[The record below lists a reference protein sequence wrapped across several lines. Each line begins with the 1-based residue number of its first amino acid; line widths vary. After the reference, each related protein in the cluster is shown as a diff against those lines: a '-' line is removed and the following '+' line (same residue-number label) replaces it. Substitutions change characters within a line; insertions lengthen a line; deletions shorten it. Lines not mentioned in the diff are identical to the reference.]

1 MKRLMKLTTHN
12 AKSIYTEANNM
23 NILKPN
29 VAVFSSLLFLLFADV
44 DAAAAATDVNLAP
57 VAEPSTSH
65 VSRDTSLAALHDGHA
80 PETSHVRGKGSY
92 GNWPSKGTQWVQ
104 YDWTAP
110 VRTRKVDVFWWDDR
124 AGVRLPKACRF
135 LYWDGER
142 FVPVQNPSG
151 LGVAK
156 DQFNT
161 TTFDEV
167 RTTKLRL
174 EIDATERST
183 GILEWKVY
191 NEGELPNFP
200 PSVAAGVDR
209 IAIQGRKTA
218 FAGQLLR
225 AISTDTTKVEWTKA
239 SGPGKVVFAD
249 DAALATTATF
259 SAVGDYVLN
268 LTARKGKMSDS
279 STLAVRVVGRP
290 QLDIRAAGKTGIRIT
305 MQPQDSKDTF
315 PYTPALVERDYP
327 KAVISLRE
335 LDSAFEPVKARVG
348 QMNVTVQ
355 SKPLSVQ
362 VTTLDNEPL
371 QKITFAPDGA
381 MSFVLDDQPV
391 LGMGQGGPKQT
402 GDSWRTDKIE
412 LDRRGRSHPMTP
424 WYGTGTYGSNNPV
437 PLMIGT
443 GGWGMFIPTP
453 SGTIDL
459 SDSETGSFIPADPIA
474 KGTVVSRRQQ
484 RKGRI
489 GLPPPEYF
497 IPGTYDVFVFDTQ
510 NPPAFMK
517 DVSILSGQAV
527 LPPKWVMGYQQS
539 HRTLRNEAQI
549 LEIIDTFRKKNI
561 PLDSVCYLGTGFCPR
576 GWNKSQPSFE
586 FNPDLFKRDPKEV
599 LADMH
604 KRNVK
609 VMMHMIPWDRDRL
622 ATIQGT
628 IPAKPGEKLDNTHI
642 QNYWNEHNALVD
654 AGVDAWW
661 PDEGDWFNFHER
673 MKRHELYYTGP
684 LSKQPNVR
692 PWSLHRNGHLGVAR
706 WGGWMWPG
714 DPLTTWRTLQTHIA
728 IGINHSLSVSPFW
741 NSDIGA
747 FYTTPEYSAELYVRW
762 VQFAAFNSL
771 MRTHGRGWENRLPWA
786 WGRGKPGTGEG
797 SYAPPASE
805 MNNPAIEPI
814 AKKYIELRYQLL
826 SYNYTLTWEARETGM
841 PMMRSLWL
849 HYPKD
854 KQARGIG
861 DEYLWGRDML
871 IAPVYEK
878 GATSREVYLPAGKW
892 YDWWTG
898 KLETGGRSVKRAVDL
913 ATMPIYVRAG
923 AIVPVDPIRQYTG
936 QKVDEPT
943 TLKIYRGANGNYT
956 LYDDDGTSLEYLQ
969 GDSVQT
975 LIKWD
980 DAAKTLSIEPASKQ
994 TATRAFQVE
1003 LIPDGGTKKIQY
1015 TGQRLELKF

>member
-1 MKRLMKLTTHN
+1 
-12 AKSIYTEANNM
+12 M

-29 VAVFSSLLFLLFADV
+29 VAVFSSLLFLLFAV
-44 DAAAAATDVNLAP
+44 IETAPAATGVNLAP

-92 GNWPSKGTQWVQ
+92 GNWPTKGTQWVQ
-104 YDWTAP
+104 YDWAAP
-110 VRTRKVDVFWWDDR
+110 VRTRKIDVFWWDDR
-124 AGVRLPKACRF
+124 AGVRLPKGCRL
-135 LYWDGER
+135 LYWDGKR
-142 FVPVQNPSG
+142 FVPVRNPSG

-174 EIDATERST
+174 EIDSTERST

-209 IAIQGRKTA
+209 IVIHGRETA

-225 AISTDTTKVEWTKA
+225 AIDTSTTKVTWSKA
-239 SGPGKVVFAD
+239 SGPGQVVFSD
-249 DAALATTATF
+249 EAALATTATF

-268 LTARKGKMSDS
+268 LTARKGTMSDS

-305 MQPQDSKDTF
+305 MQPQESTDTF
-315 PYTPALVERDYP
+315 PYTPALVEQEYP
-327 KAVISLRE
+327 KAAISLRE
-335 LDSAFEPVKARVG
+335 LDSAFKPFKALVG

-362 VTTLDNEPL
+362 VTTLDNELL
-371 QKITFAPDGA
+371 QKITFAPDGT

-391 LGMGQGGPKQT
+391 LGMGEGGPRQT

-437 PLMIGT
+437 PLMVGT

-459 SDSETGSFIPADPIA
+459 SDPETGSFIPAEPIA

-497 IPGTYDVFVFDTQ
+497 IPGTYDVFVFDTH

-539 HRTLRNEAQI
+539 HRTLRTEAQI
-549 LEIIDTFRKKNI
+549 LEVIDTFRKKNI

-576 GWNKSQPSFE
+576 GWNKHQPSFE
-586 FNPDLFKRDPKEV
+586 FNTDLFKRDPKEV

-604 KRNVK
+604 ERNVK
-609 VMMHMIPWDRDRL
+609 VMMHIIPWDRDRL
-622 ATIQGT
+622 VTIQGT
-628 IPAKPGEKLDNTHI
+628 IPPKPGEKLDNTHI
-642 QNYWNEHNALVD
+642 QNYWNEHNALVN

-661 PDEGDWFNFHER
+661 PDEGDWFDFHER

-786 WGRGKPGTGEG
+786 WGSNESGPGEG

-805 MNNPAIEPI
+805 MKKPAIEPI
-814 AKKYIELRYQLL
+814 TKKYIELRYQLL

-849 HYPKD
+849 HYPTD

-898 KLETGGRSVKRAVDL
+898 KLKTGGRSVQRAVDL

-923 AIVPVDPIRQYTG
+923 AIVPVDPIRQHTG
-936 QKVDEPT
+936 QKVDEPM
-943 TLKIYRGANGNYT
+943 TLKIYPGANGNYT
-956 LYDDDGTSLEYLQ
+956 LYEDDGISLNYLE
-969 GDSVQT
+969 GDSAQT

-980 DAAKTLSIEPASKQ
+980 DASKTLSIEPASKQ

-1003 LIPDGGTKKIQY
+1003 LIPNGGTKKIQY
-1015 TGQRLELKF
+1015 TGQRLELQF

>member
-1 MKRLMKLTTHN
+1 MTKQIITIIVLSCI
-12 AKSIYTEANNM
+12 A
-23 NILKPN
+23 P
-29 VAVFSSLLFLLFADV
+29 FP
-44 DAAAAATDVNLAP
+44 AAEAATDVNLAS

-92 GNWPSKGTQWVQ
+92 GNWPKIGTQWVQ

-110 VRTRKVDVFWWDDR
+110 VRIRKIDVFWWDDR
-124 AGVRLPKACRF
+124 AGVRLPKACRL

-209 IAIQGRKTA
+209 IVIQGRETP

-225 AISTDTTKVEWTKA
+225 AISTDTTKVEWSKT
-239 SGPGKVVFAD
+239 SGPGGVVFSD

-259 SAVGDYVLN
+259 SAVGDYVLK

-279 STLAVRVVGRP
+279 STLAVRVVARP

-305 MQPQDSKDTF
+305 MQSQDSKDKF

-362 VTTLDNEPL
+362 VTTLDNELL
-371 QKITFAPDGA
+371 QKITFAPDGT

-391 LGMGQGGPKQT
+391 LGMGQGGPRQT

-459 SDSETGSFIPADPIA
+459 SDSETGTFIPADPIP
-474 KGTVVSRRQQ
+474 KGTVVSRKQQ

-497 IPGTYDVFVFDTQ
+497 IPGSYDVFVFDTE

-549 LEIIDTFRKKNI
+549 LEVIDTFRKKNI

-576 GWNKSQPSFE
+576 GWNKRQPSFE

-661 PDEGDWFNFHER
+661 PDEGDWFDFHER
-673 MKRHELYYTGP
+673 MKRHELYYTGS
-684 LSKQPNVR
+684 LSKHPNVR

-747 FYTTPEYSAELYVRW
+747 FYTTPEYSPELYVRW

-771 MRTHGRGWENRLPWA
+771 MRCHGRGWENRLPWA

-849 HYPKD
+849 HYPED
-854 KQARGIG
+854 KKARGIG
-861 DEYLWGRDML
+861 DAYLWGRDML
-871 IAPVYEK
+871 IAPVYKK
-878 GATSREVYLPAGKW
+878 GATTRDVYLPAGKW

-898 KLETGGRSVKRAVDL
+898 KAETGGRTVQRAVDL
-913 ATMPIYVRAG
+913 ATMPINVRAG
-923 AIVPVDPIRQYTG
+923 AILPIDPIRQYTG
-936 QKVDEPT
+936 QKVDEPMA
-943 TLKIYRGANGNYT
+943 LKIYRGANGSYT
-956 LYDDDGTSLEYLQ
+956 LYDDDGTSLDYLE

-975 LIKWD
+975 RFKWD

-1003 LIPDGGTKKIQY
+1003 LIPDGGTRKIQY
-1015 TGQRLELKF
+1015 SGQRLDLKF